1 MKNKKITHMKKIKL
15 VFILLAIFALPL
27 ISLPDPPGPPGS
39 SSPGAGG
46 GQTPVGAPIDGGFG
60 ILLALGLGYGGK
72 MLYNARKA
80 KHEQIAEPEN

>member
-1 MKNKKITHMKKIKL
+1 MKKIKL
-15 VFILLAIFALPL
+15 VLTLIAIVALPF

-39 SSPGAGG
+39 GKPGSELGG
-46 GQTPVGAPIDGGFG
+46 GQNPVGAPIDGGLG

-80 KHEQIAEPEN
+80 KNENISEPGN

>member
-1 MKNKKITHMKKIKL
+1 MKKIKL

-39 SSPGAGG
+39 GAGQGSGG
-46 GQTPVGAPIDGGFG
+46 GQTPVGAPIDGGLG

-72 MLYNARKA
+72 KLYEVRKTKHGNIA
-80 KHEQIAEPEN
+80 KPEN